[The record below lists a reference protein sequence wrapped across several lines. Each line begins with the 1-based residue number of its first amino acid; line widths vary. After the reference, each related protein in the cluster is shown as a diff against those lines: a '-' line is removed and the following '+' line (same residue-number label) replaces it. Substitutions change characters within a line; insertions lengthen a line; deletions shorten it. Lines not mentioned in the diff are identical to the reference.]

1 WKSVTLLIEPSNGEE
16 SLVGERDLLRGLEFF
31 DHRIA
36 GIPEVVNP
44 SDTNSKR
51 PSYDGL
57 YPILRDAIEIDPGF
71 GQLHHLGIF
80 EGDLGV
86 VDGFE
91 EGDVAAAVAS
101 LLQNDTIGEPLRGQT
116 WAERTSMY
124 AALTDD
130 DESLRYLKVRVDVVL
145 QTSEET
151 SNVAR
156 EFERQ
161 ALMLEMD
168 GLIGGDVHITGDVIV
183 IHSIFSGLVISQVES
198 TAISLL
204 VSIAV
209 LFVLT
214 RRLGQSLV
222 VILPVGLAGAWVV
235 GSMAI
240 LWMTWNVLTIMITA
254 LTIGLGI
261 DYSIHVWRS
270 FEANRLSGMG
280 TWSAMQN
287 MYETTGTALL
297 MSAGTTI
304 CGFLVLLLSPIPVI
318 QDFGVVSAISV
329 SFSLILALFVLPG
342 LLAAEVRTGNSE

>member
-1 WKSVTLLIEPSNGEE
+1 
-16 SLVGERDLLRGLEFF
+16 
-31 DHRIA
+31 
-36 GIPEVVNP
+36 
-44 SDTNSKR
+44 
-51 PSYDGL
+51 
-57 YPILRDAIEIDPGF
+57 
-71 GQLHHLGIF
+71 
-80 EGDLGV
+80 
-86 VDGFE
+86 
-91 EGDVAAAVAS
+91 
-101 LLQNDTIGEPLRGQT
+101 
-116 WAERTSMY
+116 MY

-240 LWMTWNVLTIMITA
+240 LGMTWNVLTIMITA